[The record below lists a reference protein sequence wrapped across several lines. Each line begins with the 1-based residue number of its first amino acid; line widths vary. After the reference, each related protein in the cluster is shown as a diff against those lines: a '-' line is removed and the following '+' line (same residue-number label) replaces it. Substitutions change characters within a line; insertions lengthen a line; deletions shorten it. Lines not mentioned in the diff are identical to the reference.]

1 MVEATA
7 AVDVAFLICVPYNVY
22 MWIEITGVRSRRV
35 RKLVERAAFFFE
47 KELIHPRTAQVLE
60 ITFQFKKLK
69 GAYGFCVYE
78 DSHVKPREFT
88 IEIDKGMSDEDIVRT
103 VAHELVHVK
112 QYVKGEL
119 KERYV
124 PDKHMMW
131 HDERVDVGLSNLYD
145 VPWEVEARKLED
157 ELFLLYESKVN

>member
-1 MVEATA
+1 
-7 AVDVAFLICVPYNVY
+7 
-22 MWIEITGVRSRRV
+22 MWLEITGTKSKRI
-35 RKLVERAAFFFE
+35 RKLVEDAARFFE
-47 KELIHPRTAQVLE
+47 KELIHPRTARILE
-60 ITFQFKKLK
+60 VTFHFTKLN

-88 IEIDKGMSDEDIVRT
+88 IEINKGLSKEDIVRT
-103 VAHELVHVK
+103 IAHELVHVK

-131 HDERVDVGLSNLYD
+131 HDERVDVGLSNFYN
-145 VPWEVEARKLED
+145 VPWEVEARKFED
-157 ELFLLYESKVN
+157 ELYMKYESR